1 MNTQIALYL
10 VVLNFAAVLSF
21 TMAAYS
27 NLRKSVPAARPFG
40 ILSVGI
46 GLYTLF
52 YMFEMISIPLNVK
65 EAFYTL
71 KYLGIMMMPIGFV
84 WFTFE
89 YTGRKSQFTRG
100 WLIFTGLICALLWL
114 LVATNPLHNGF
125 YSDAHLE
132 IHQSFVIMAFQP
144 GIVFYF
150 YMVYLICLALICMGL
165 LVDYFFRTSFYRRQ
179 QVLILFLGAMLPLL
193 VGIYLLLNSTPWRN
207 IHLISVAF
215 AVSVPILSLG
225 VFRYR
230 LLDVVPEVRT
240 LILEAMD
247 DSVIVIN
254 RDGRI
259 VDLNPAAERFLGA
272 AMQEAI
278 GVPLHEYFPE
288 WKTLSREAQA
298 NERYETELEIR
309 RGDAAKTLRLSSW
322 KMSTWWGG
330 SAGRLILLQDISDFR
345 QMEKGL
351 RQAKEAAEEATRA
364 KSLFLA
370 NMSHEI
376 RTPINAVLGM
386 TSLLLDTRLSED
398 QREYVQAI
406 RTAGST
412 LLNVINEVLDYSKIE
427 AGRVQLQEE
436 SFDLETCLEDA
447 LEMVAPQASS
457 RGLNL
462 TFWIGPE
469 VVYRLRGDEGRL
481 RQILV
486 NLLANAVKFTEMG
499 WVNLSVEQVAESG
512 SDGQVQLHFR
522 VTDTGIGI
530 PAERLPLLFEEFSQ
544 ASDEVSQR
552 YGGTGLGLAICRRLV
567 EAMGGKIWAESQPG
581 QGSTFQFVVPFRSD
595 LLEPDYPRLRGKK
608 LLILTA
614 DENTRRMLESFAAR
628 RGMEAFCP
636 VGHTQV
642 LDFLKGGQRYDV
654 GVVDQHWQGDQ
665 AKIEFAE
672 GWKYLG
678 SGEMVWLQLKP
689 FGSPKMDDKDAWK
702 AAAVIYTPIKFSQ
715 LTATLEQIFTCAL
728 PHPVERLKTADEKL
742 AGMGDFSH
750 RYPLRVL
757 VVDDNA
763 LNRKVVLLFLQQLG
777 YQPSG
782 AASGAE
788 ALALLQSRLY
798 DLVLLDVQMP
808 EMNGLETARRIRS
821 LLSPE
826 RQPYLVALTAFTF
839 EDMRLQALEAG
850 MDDCLHKPLTLDQL
864 KKVLRKVSKQR
875 QGKGLESENPMLT
888 VPSSTIL
895 QELGEEGEEIGNL
908 FREEIAR
915 NLPRLDL
922 AMQTGA
928 IEEAGEIAH
937 SLKSACA
944 FLGDQENAQ
953 RCGVLEKHTRNGHL
967 PSGEWLSEFFQRLR
981 ESYLK
986 RV

>member
-21 TMAAYS
+21 TLAAYS
-27 NLRKSVPAARPFG
+27 NLRKTVPAARPFG
-40 ILSVGI
+40 LLSVGI

-52 YMFEMISIPLNVK
+52 YMFEIISIPLNIK
-65 EAFYTL
+65 EGFYLL
-71 KYLGIMMMPIGFV
+71 KYSGIAMMPVGFL
-84 WFTFE
+84 WFTLE
-89 YTGRKSQFTRG
+89 YTGRKSRFTHW
-100 WLIFTGLICALLWL
+100 WLVVTSLFCGMIWL
-114 LVATNPLHNGF
+114 LVATNSLHNGF
-125 YSDAHLE
+125 YSDPHLE
-132 IHQSFVIMAFQP
+132 IHQSFIIMAFRP
-144 GIVFYF
+144 GVFFYV
-150 YMVYLICLALICMGL
+150 YMVYTTSLALVCLGL

-179 QVLILFLGAMLPLL
+179 QVMILLLGAVLPLL
-193 VGIYLLLNSTPWRN
+193 TGISLLLSSTPWRN
-207 IHLISVAF
+207 VHLTSIAF

-240 LILEAMD
+240 LILEAMN
-247 DSVIVIN
+247 DSVMVIN
-254 RDGRI
+254 RAGRI

-278 GVPLHEYFPE
+278 GAPLREYFPE
-288 WKTLSREAQA
+288 WETVSREAQPD
-298 NERYETELEIR
+298 ERYETELEIR
-309 RGDAAKTLRLSSW
+309 RGEATKILRLSSW
-322 KMSTWWGG
+322 QMSTWWGG

-345 QMEKGL
+345 QMEKYL

-386 TSLLLDTRLSED
+386 TSLLLNTHLSDD
-398 QREYVQAI
+398 QSEYVQAI

-447 LEMVAPQASS
+447 LEMVAPQASL

-462 TFWIGPE
+462 TFWIDPQ
-469 VVYRLRGDEGRL
+469 VDYRLRGDEGRL
-481 RQILV
+481 RQVLV
-486 NLLANAVKFTEMG
+486 NLLANAVKFTETG
-499 WVNLSVEQVAESG
+499 GVHLSVEQVSESEP
-512 SDGQVQLHFR
+512 DGRVALHFR

-544 ASDEVSQR
+544 AGSDVSQR

-581 QGSTFQFVVPFRSD
+581 QGSTFQFVAAFLRDLPVP
-595 LLEPDYPRLRGKK
+595 EYPRLRGKK

-614 DENTRRMLESFAAR
+614 DEHTRRMLESFAAR
-628 RGMEAFCP
+628 RGMQALSP
-636 VGHTQV
+636 VGHAQA
-642 LDFLKGGQRYDV
+642 LAFLENPQPYDV
-654 GVVDQHWQGDQ
+654 GVVDQHWGGEQGR
-665 AKIEFAE
+665 IEFPE
-672 GWKYLG
+672 SWKYLSQG
-678 SGEMVWLQLKP
+678 GRPQLLLKP
-689 FGSPKMDDKDAWK
+689 YGSPKVMEEDEAIFSD
-702 AAAVIYTPIKFSQ
+702 ILYSPIKFSQ
-715 LTATLEQIFTCAL
+715 LSALLDQLFSPSSFETAEK
-728 PHPVERLKTADEKL
+728 RKTA
-742 AGMGDFSH
+742 AGMLKGLSEFSL
-750 RYPLRVL
+750 RYPLRAL

-777 YQPSG
+777 YTPG
-782 AASGAE
+782 AAASGAE
-788 ALALLQSRLY
+788 ALALLQAQPY

-808 EMNGLETARRIRS
+808 VMDGLETARRIRA
-821 LLSPE
+821 LLPQE
-826 RQPYLVALTAFTF
+826 QQPYLVALTAFTF
-839 EDMRLQALEAG
+839 EEMRQQALEAG
-850 MDDCLHKPLTLDQL
+850 MDECLHKPLTLDQL
-864 KKVLRKVSKQR
+864 KKTLRMVSKQR
-875 QGKGLESENPMLT
+875 QGKGLGGVSSKPAA
-888 VPSSTIL
+888 PSSAIL

-915 NLPRLDL
+915 NLPRLSL
-922 AMQTGA
+922 AVQTGA

-944 FLGDQENAQ
+944 FLGDQQNAHL
-953 RCGVLEKHTRNGHL
+953 CGLLEKQTRSGQL
-967 PSGEWLSEFFQRLR
+967 PPQEWMSEFFQRLQQCG
-981 ESYLK
+981 LK

>member
-1 MNTQIALYL
+1 MNTQVALYL

-27 NLRKSVPAARPFG
+27 NLRKTVPAARPFG
-40 ILSVGI
+40 LLSMGI

-52 YMFEMISIPLNVK
+52 YMFEIISIPLNIK
-65 EAFYTL
+65 EGFFAL
-71 KYLGIMMMPIGFV
+71 KYIGIGMMPIGFL
-84 WFTFE
+84 WFTLE
-89 YTGRKSQFTRG
+89 YTGRKSKLANR
-100 WLIFTGLICALLWL
+100 WLVFTGFVCVAVWL
-114 LVATNPLHNGF
+114 VVLTNSLHHWF
-125 YSDAHLE
+125 YSDSRLE
-132 IHQSFVIMAFQP
+132 IYQSFIIMGFRP
-144 GIVFYF
+144 NLVFYF
-150 YMVYLICLALICMGL
+150 FMIYTTLMALICWGL
-165 LVDYFFRTSFYRRQ
+165 LVDYFFHTSFYRRQ
-179 QVLILFLGAMLPLL
+179 QVVILLAGAALPLL
-193 VGIYLLLNSTPWRN
+193 TGIFLLLSPAPWRN
-207 IHLISVAF
+207 IHLISLAF

-254 RDGRI
+254 RAGQI
-259 VDLNPAAERFLGA
+259 VDLNPAAERFLGVV
-272 AMQEAI
+272 MQEAI
-278 GVPLHEYFPE
+278 GMPLRQCFPE
-288 WKTLSREAQA
+288 WEKLSRQA
-298 NERYETELEIR
+298 DAGGRYEAELEIE
-309 RGDAAKTLRLSSW
+309 RGEKLKTLRLSSW
-322 KMSTWWGG
+322 QMSTWWGG

-345 QMEKGL
+345 QMEKTL

-386 TSLLLDTRLSED
+386 TGLLLNTPLTADQSE
-398 QREYVQAI
+398 YAQAI

-436 SFDLETCLEDA
+436 SFDLESCLEDA

-457 RGLNL
+457 RGLTL

-469 VVYRLRGDEGRL
+469 VACRLRGDEGRL

-486 NLLANAVKFTEMG
+486 NLLANAVKFTESG
-499 WVNLSVEQVAESG
+499 WVNLSVEQLPEDPT
-512 SDGQVQLHFR
+512 DGRLQLHFR
-522 VTDTGIGI
+522 VADTGIGSA
-530 PAERLPLLFEEFSQ
+530 PERVPLLFEEFSQ
-544 ASDEVSQR
+544 AGNDVSRR

-581 QGSTFQFVVPFRSD
+581 KGSTFQFVVPFRCD
-595 LLEPDYPRLRGKK
+595 MPLPEYPHLKGKR

-614 DENTRRMLESFAAR
+614 DANTRRMLESFAAR
-628 RGMEAFCP
+628 RGMQTLSP
-636 VGHTQV
+636 IGHAQALV
-642 LDFLKGGQRYDV
+642 FLDNPQQYDV
-654 GVVDQHWQGDQ
+654 GIVDQHWEGEQGREEFPQ
-665 AKIEFAE
+665 A
-672 GWKYLG
+672 WKYLTL
-678 SGEMVWLQLKP
+678 SGQPWLLLKRY
-689 FGSPKMDDKDAWK
+689 GSPKIVEKDEENYSA
-702 AAAVIYTPIKFSQ
+702 ILYSPIKFTQ
-715 LTATLEQIFTCAL
+715 LSALLEQLFSAHSL
-728 PHPVERLKTADEKL
+728 QLNEDRQKTAV
-742 AGMGDFSH
+742 AANGMSDFAL

-757 VVDDNA
+757 VADDND

-777 YQPSG
+777 YTPAG

-788 ALALLQSRLY
+788 VLGLLTDQPF

-808 EMNGLETARRIRS
+808 EMDGLEAARRIRAIFER
-821 LLSPE
+821 E

-839 EDMRLQALEAG
+839 DDMRQQALEAG
-850 MDDCLHKPLTLDQL
+850 MDECLHKPLTLDQL

-875 QGKGLESENPMLT
+875 QSGSKENISS
-888 VPSSTIL
+888 VPEVPASHIL
-895 QELGEEGEEIGNL
+895 QELGEEGEEIGSL

-922 AMQTGA
+922 AWQNGA
-928 IEEAGEIAH
+928 VEEAGEIAH

-944 FLGDQENAQ
+944 FLGDQSNA
-953 RCGVLEKHTRNGHL
+953 RLCGLLERHTRSGQL
-967 PSGEWLSEFFQRLR
+967 PSREWMVEFFERMEEQ
-981 ESYLK
+981 YLK

>member
-84 WFTFE
+84 WFTLE
-89 YTGRKSQFTRG
+89 YTGRKSQFTRR
-100 WLIFTGLICALLWL
+100 WLIFTGLICALVWL

-278 GVPLHEYFPE
+278 GVPLREFFPE
-288 WKTLSREAQA
+288 WETLSREAQA

-309 RGDAAKTLRLSSW
+309 RGDAAKSLRLSSW

-345 QMEKGL
+345 RMEKGL
-351 RQAKEAAEEATRA
+351 RQAKEAAEKATRA

-386 TSLLLDTRLSED
+386 TSLLLNTRLSED
-398 QREYVQAI
+398 QSEYVQAI

-469 VVYRLRGDEGRL
+469 VACRLRGDEGRL

-486 NLLANAVKFTEMG
+486 NLLANAVKFTETG
-499 WVNLSVEQVAESG
+499 WVDLSVEQVAESG
-512 SDGQVQLHFR
+512 HEGQERLHFR

-530 PAERLPLLFEEFSQ
+530 PPERLPLLFEEFSQ
-544 ASDEVSQR
+544 AGHEVSQR

-567 EAMGGKIWAESQPG
+567 EAMGGRIWAESQPG
-581 QGSTFQFVVPFRSD
+581 AGSTFQFIVPFGCDGSK
-595 LLEPDYPRLRGKK
+595 PAYPHLRGKK

-628 RGMEAFCP
+628 RGMEAFSP
-636 VGHTQV
+636 VGHAQT
-642 LDFLKGGQRYDV
+642 LAFLADSHLYDV
-654 GVVDQHWQGDQ
+654 GVVDQHWQGDRGSVEFPQ
-665 AKIEFAE
+665 A
-672 GWKYLG
+672 WKYLTARGAPWLLLKQYG
-678 SGEMVWLQLKP
+678 SSKIVE
-689 FGSPKMDDKDAWK
+689 KDEENFTS
-702 AAAVIYTPIKFSQ
+702 ILYSPIKFSQ
-715 LTATLEQIFTCAL
+715 LSALLEQLFAAGSTQ
-728 PHPVERLKTADEKL
+728 ETEKRR
-742 AGMGDFSH
+742 AAGSSSNGMGEFSQ

-808 EMNGLETARRIRS
+808 EMDGLEAARRIRS
-821 LLSPE
+821 LIAPE
-826 RQPYLVALTAFTF
+826 QQPYLVALTAFTF

-928 IEEAGEIAH
+928 FEEAGEIAH

-967 PSGEWLSEFFQRLR
+967 PSEEWMSEFFQRLR
-981 ESYLK
+981 DSYLK